1 MQIGPTTRAV
11 VTGAGSGLGRA
22 LARAL
27 AARGA
32 TVVVSD
38 LREGGARATADAI
51 TGAGGSAHVVLCDVS
66 RADDVARLAE
76 EASRGGEVDLVVNN
90 AGIGAAGE
98 IGVASLDDWRRT
110 IEINL
115 LGVVHGCHYFVP
127 GMRARGRGHVLNVA
141 SAAAFG
147 SAPTMG
153 AYNATKAAVVSLSE
167 TLAAEAG
174 ADGVG
179 VTVLCPGFFKT
190 EILAGAVGTMSAEQR
205 RFVETQMAR
214 SKHDAD
220 GIAGLA
226 LAAVEAGKLY
236 AVPHAEIRWLWRVK
250 RLSPPL
256 FAWLTTRLGRRAF
269 LPER

>member
-1 MQIGPTTRAV
+1 MRIGSTTRAV

-22 LARAL
+22 LARAI
-27 AARGA
+27 AARGS

-38 LREGGARATADAI
+38 VRDEGARATAEAI
-51 TGAGGSAHVVLCDVS
+51 TAAGGSAHVVLCDVS
-66 RADDVARLAE
+66 RADDVERLAA
-76 EASRGGEVDLVVNN
+76 EASRIGEVDLVVNN
-90 AGIGAAGE
+90 AGIGSAGE
-98 IGVASLDDWRRT
+98 IGVAALADWRRT

-127 GMRARGRGHVLNVA
+127 GMRARRRGHVLNVA

-167 TLAAEAG
+167 TLAAEASG
-174 ADGVG
+174 DGVG

-205 RFVETQMAR
+205 RFVEGEMAR

-220 GIAGLA
+220 DVAQLA

-250 RLSPPL
+250 RLSPTL
-256 FAWLTTRLGRRAF
+256 FAKLVTRVGRRS
-269 LPER
+269 LMPRT

>member
-1 MQIGPTTRAV
+1 MRIDATTRAV

-27 AARGA
+27 AVRGA

-38 LREGGARATADAI
+38 LREEGARATAEAI
-51 TGAGGSAHVVLCDVS
+51 RAAGGSAHVVLCDVS
-66 RADDVARLAE
+66 RAADVELLATQ
-76 EASRGGEVDLVVNN
+76 ASRIGDVDLVVNN

-110 IEINL
+110 IEVNL

-127 GMRARGRGHVLNVA
+127 GMRARRRGHVLNVA

-167 TLAAEAG
+167 TLAAEAA

-190 EILAGAVGTMSAEQR
+190 EILTGAVGTMSAEQR
-205 RFVETQMAR
+205 GFVESEMAR

-220 GIAGLA
+220 AVARLA

-250 RLSPPL
+250 RLSPTL
-256 FAWLTTRLGRRAF
+256 FARIAARFARRAN
-269 LPER
+269 LARR